1 MTAPRRSSVDSF
13 FALLSSQTK
22 KNATIQ
28 FYAPDDLA
36 LAAKP
41 IDLLLVDEAAA
52 IPNILL
58 SSLLDHYQRIVF
70 SSTTSGYEGS
80 GQGFLLRF
88 LSKIKKAQPNFLHLH
103 LQQPIRWQPN
113 CPFEYFVNQTFL
125 LTQADYEQDIQAAKK
140 YQITKIEKKELL
152 DNLFILRQVYTLLA
166 SVHYQTRPYDLCY
179 LLDSPNLSLY
189 VHAHNKIIHAVLLV
203 ADEGQLDETISNDIH
218 YGRRRLKGHHL
229 PQIMS
234 FNLATKAATRLQFKR
249 IVRIA
254 VLPTLQGR
262 GLGSQL
268 LRNFL
273 QQNEDVDF
281 IGAIFGATAE
291 VTRFWTQNV
300 FTPVHLGFKSEARS
314 GAHSVL
320 FLKAISS
327 QAQDMVRP
335 LQSYFQQ
342 TLKTMK
348 SSLYRDIDEAVMQ
361 QLTSAIPST
370 TGVSTTGNT
379 LHSFA
384 YGHRSFL
391 ESYVLLN
398 AYYSHQLKQDKTAV
412 QAKFNSNQQKLMNVL
427 LNFSDFQTAVTDL
440 ALSGKK
446 QFIDELRK
454 LTRFCLEH
462 NY

>member
-1 MTAPRRSSVDSF
+1 
-13 FALLSSQTK
+13 
-22 KNATIQ
+22 
-28 FYAPDDLA
+28 DL
-36 LAAKP
+36 
-41 IDLLLVDEAAA
+41 
-52 IPNILL
+52 
-58 SSLLDHYQRIVF
+58 R
-70 SSTTSGYEGS
+70 
-80 GQGFLLRF
+80 
-88 LSKIKKAQPNFLHLH
+88 
-103 LQQPIRWQPN
+103 
-113 CPFEYFVNQTFL
+113 
-125 LTQADYEQDIQAAKK
+125 
-140 YQITKIEKKELL
+140 
-152 DNLFILRQVYTLLA
+152 
-166 SVHYQTRPYDLCY
+166 Y